1 MNRAGGGRGAVLAIV
16 AVLGGVLA
24 ILATAVFVI
33 FNANLSSWEY
43 RSGRVRAQ
51 LAAEAGVSLALHTL
65 ENGSAAPCGEPFPL
79 PGDSA
84 QWIALPGGERVRIVL
99 DPGDRNGLPLENGSV
114 EIRARGWSG
123 GTWRDVAVRAVP
135 DYPSRYSLL
144 TDQSIPG
151 GIVCDGLR
159 FDGSVHSNGAVH
171 LGSSSPDSTD
181 DPVMAEVSTTSGGG
195 FFFEDVGPSVLPH
208 PEGSRVWIRPYAL
221 HRQGRPFWD
230 AASDSVDFTR
240 LAEHFSGLQALASAR
255 GTILPGAR
263 RMLLDGDRI
272 ITARDAG
279 VPGDTVWLR
288 EADLVYIAGTA
299 PVLLKSV
306 LPLTTPVTIV
316 CSGPVG
322 IMGPVRAGSAS
333 SGSPAAIV
341 SLSSIYI
348 ARDPGLYG
356 QEDWPSPWDIQT
368 DRHLQIEATLCA
380 PRGALSAEDPVACG
394 NSYSFIVMG
403 GLTAERI
410 GMLGAPGSGYS
421 LATAWDRGLQTIH
434 PPHFPSLER
443 WRPYSWEIDPDY
455 GGRSMD
461 ENMF

>member
-1 MNRAGGGRGAVLAIV
+1 MRRGAVLAIV

-65 ENGSAAPCGEPFPL
+65 ENGSEAPTGEPFPL

-84 QWIALPGGERVRIVL
+84 HWIGLPGGDRVWVVL
-99 DPGDRNGLPLENGSV
+99 DPCDRNGLPMENGSV

-123 GTWRDVAVRAVP
+123 ETWRDVAVRAVP
-135 DYPSRYSLL
+135 DYPSRYSIL
-144 TDQSIPG
+144 TDRSIPR
-151 GIVCDGLR
+151 GIVYDGLR
-159 FDGSVHSNGAVH
+159 FDGSVHSNGEVH
-171 LGSSSPDSTD
+171 LASASPDSTD
-181 DPVMAEVSTTSGGG
+181 DPLMAEVSTTSEGG
-195 FFFEDVGPSVLPH
+195 FVFEDAGRSSLPH

-230 AASDSVDFTR
+230 AAADSVDFER
-240 LAEHFSGLQALASAR
+240 LADLFSGLQAQASAG

-263 RMLLDGDRI
+263 RMLLDGNRI

-279 VPGDTVWLR
+279 VPGDTIWLQ
-288 EADLVYIAGTA
+288 EVDLVYVAGSA

-306 LPLTTPVTIV
+306 LPLTTPLTLV
-316 CSGPVG
+316 CAGPVG
-322 IMGPVRAGSAS
+322 LMGPVQAGSAG
-333 SGSPAAIV
+333 SGSPVAIV
-341 SLSSIYI
+341 SLSNIYI

-356 QEDWPSPWDIQT
+356 QEDWPAPWDIQT
-368 DRHLQIEATLCA
+368 DRHLAIQATLCA
-380 PRGALSAEDPVACG
+380 PRGVLSAEDPVACG

-403 GLTAERI
+403 GLTAARI
-410 GMLGAPGSGYS
+410 GMLGSPGSGYS
-421 LATAWDRGLQTIH
+421 LATAWDAGLQTIH

-443 WRPYSWEIDPDY
+443 WRPYSWAIDPDY
-455 GGRSMD
+455 GGRSID